1 MGQLFQNRQQI
12 KKWDEQETEFD
23 LIENEKIV
31 IVQITHALPDSRKEF
46 LRNYTESIANLV
58 IQDHHL
64 IKKN

>member
-12 KKWDEQETEFD
+12 KKWDEQETESD

-46 LRNYTESIANLV
+46 LRNYTESIDNLV

>member
-46 LRNYTESIANLV
+46 LRNYTESIDNLV

>member
-31 IVQITHALPDSRKEF
+31 IVQIAHALPDSRKEF
-46 LRNYTESIANLV
+46 LRNYTESIDNLV

>member
-31 IVQITHALPDSRKEF
+31 IIQITHALPDSRKEF
-46 LRNYTESIANLV
+46 LRNYTESIDNLV